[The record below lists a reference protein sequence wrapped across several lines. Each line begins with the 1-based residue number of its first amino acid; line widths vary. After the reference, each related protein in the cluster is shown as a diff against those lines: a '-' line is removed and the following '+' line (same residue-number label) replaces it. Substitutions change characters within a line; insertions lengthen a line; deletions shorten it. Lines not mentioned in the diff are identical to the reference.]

1 MTMNADTTATAL
13 LEQALA
19 ATIRQ
24 MGLHPTA
31 AQEINEIGT
40 RQSTAIIHVGGRPFS
55 ITVTDEGE

>member
-1 MTMNADTTATAL
+1 MKTETTATAL

-19 ATIRQ
+19 ATVRQ

-31 AQEINEIGT
+31 AQEIGEIGS
-40 RQSTAIIHVGGRPFS
+40 RQSTAIIYIGGRPFS